1 MADKYPNLVINAS
14 TYDLCVRAFRTTRKL
29 LKLNIKLHEEE
40 QNTKK
45 ASNTGDIFLFNH
57 FARFETFIPQYL
69 LHEAT
74 GVYCRSVASAEF
86 FDSDERF
93 SQFLYSIG
101 VVPNDLPDL
110 FPFLAKEILHGRKL
124 IMFPEGGMVKDKQVI
139 DQQGQYNI
147 FSRTANRRRK
157 HHRGAAV
164 IAMALDAFKAAL
176 LNDFTKGNYQQVE
189 RWAEQLEFNTSEE
202 LMVKAIKP
210 TVIVPSYITFYPI
223 RVSDNILYKAVRL
236 FRKGINKRFAEEL
249 IIEGNL
255 LFKDTDMDIHFAKP
269 IVAGDYWRWWE
280 KMLLPHVVNQF
291 GSLSELFNLEP
302 DKEHLGGKLHSLGM
316 KVKSHKVRDDYMQ
329 SMYEAVT
336 INLSHIASYL
346 ILALFKQGLERL
358 DCARF
363 HKMLYFSI
371 KKIQAT
377 DYCLHRSLR
386 NPEEYGALINQGTSR
401 LDQFLKTA
409 QSLSLVHVDK
419 GCYLLDKKLIHDF
432 GIDDIRTENLIAVY
446 ANEISPLSK
455 VTDMIKSS
463 IEYVDTMTVEQFAQ
477 FRLCDEAVAT
487 QWDKNKYNKTKHD
500 AINQQQTATA
510 DPNWFFLKAIKEPAN
525 AVLLIH
531 GFLAG
536 PAEMRNLGD
545 RLNEQG
551 HHVLGVRLKG
561 HATSPWDLKYC
572 DWQEWLYSV
581 VRGFDIVKAFSQN
594 IHIVG
599 FSTGGLLA
607 LMQASLHPH
616 KKLKSVI
623 SISAPVEF
631 KNKNLKFVPLLH
643 HANRLAQGIKLEGII
658 PFQPNE
664 PEHPD
669 VNYQHIPIR
678 ALYQLQQLV
687 EQLMSEPLKIQAK
700 THLFQ
705 SNNDPVVEPSSVES
719 LYRNIEAKEKSI
731 TMIEANCHGIVYDN
745 IDDIHQKIIELI
757 KI

>member
-1 MADKYPNLVINAS
+1 MADKYPNLVINTS

-139 DQQGQYNI
+139 DQQGHYNI

-401 LDQFLKTA
+401 LDQFFK
-409 QSLSLVHVDK
+409 
-419 GCYLLDKKLIHDF
+419 
-432 GIDDIRTENLIAVY
+432 N
-446 ANEISPLSK
+446 
-455 VTDMIKSS
+455 SS
-463 IEYVDTMTVEQFAQ
+463 I
-477 FRLCDEAVAT
+477 
-487 QWDKNKYNKTKHD
+487 
-500 AINQQQTATA
+500 I
-510 DPNWFFLKAIKEPAN
+510 
-525 AVLLIH
+525 
-531 GFLAG
+531 
-536 PAEMRNLGD
+536 
-545 RLNEQG
+545 
-551 HHVLGVRLKG
+551 
-561 HATSPWDLKYC
+561 
-572 DWQEWLYSV
+572 
-581 VRGFDIVKAFSQN
+581 
-594 IHIVG
+594 
-599 FSTGGLLA
+599 
-607 LMQASLHPH
+607 
-616 KKLKSVI
+616 I
-623 SISAPVEF
+623 SGTC
-631 KNKNLKFVPLLH
+631 
-643 HANRLAQGIKLEGII
+643 R
-658 PFQPNE
+658 
-664 PEHPD
+664 
-669 VNYQHIPIR
+669 
-678 ALYQLQQLV
+678 
-687 EQLMSEPLKIQAK
+687 
-700 THLFQ
+700 
-705 SNNDPVVEPSSVES
+705 
-719 LYRNIEAKEKSI
+719 
-731 TMIEANCHGIVYDN
+731 
-745 IDDIHQKIIELI
+745 
-757 KI
+757 